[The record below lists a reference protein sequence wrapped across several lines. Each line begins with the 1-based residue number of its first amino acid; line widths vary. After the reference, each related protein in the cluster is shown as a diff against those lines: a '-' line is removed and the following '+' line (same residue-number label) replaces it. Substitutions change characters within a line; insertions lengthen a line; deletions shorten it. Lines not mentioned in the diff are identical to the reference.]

1 MFYEKE
7 KSDNFAAMECQNQQ
21 ISTYEEALLAIRVA
35 IAAGRDDLLPK
46 LNTMITKNFPASM
59 AQGATEAPLV
69 NGKSVGGQINE
80 VENVSK
86 VDKTEIPE
94 AKQSMILESLNA
106 GQAVQ
111 LWDFLKAG
119 FEIAD
124 MDASHQREETKKGVS
139 ELEKS
144 LVRCKTFYREIE
156 LYPAKAYIQGGNGT
170 PYRFDGRPID
180 ISDPDID
187 RLFVMP
193 DGKQRA
199 CAFARVMSQKEY
211 RGKESEFNVKVK
223 MCPADG
229 NLDVYIKELQVS
241 QPWDERTRRKTSMA
255 MLGNTTSGIHL
266 MNRFIEESKMTARG
280 AYKLIFRKDGYN
292 KRLYEETSYTGILHP
307 ALNVSPEVTKR
318 AEGDYKSLKIAFRH
332 HRQYLKNSAAVD
344 VLIDV
349 FTSATEN
356 PNEAVSMYL
365 DFLTSLLDS
374 DFEKLDAAK
383 SVPEKEQVLHDLF
396 NDFKKNYPDPEYRKE
411 IQKRIEDAKKDYETL
426 ANQTE
431 QPKKAKVSS
440 ATKYFTKLYD
450 ELHAKSEEDN
460 KNDAYET
467 V

>member
-1 MFYEKE
+1 M
-7 KSDNFAAMECQNQQ
+7 
-21 ISTYEEALLAIRVA
+21 ALS
-35 IAAGRDDLLPK
+35 
-46 LNTMITKNFPASM
+46 N
-59 AQGATEAPLV
+59 TEAV
-69 NGKSVGGQINE
+69 NNGIMEQAVTAP

-144 LVRCKTFYREIE
+144 LLRCKTFYREIE
-156 LYPAKAYIQGGNGT
+156 LYPAKAYIQEGNGT
-170 PYRFDGRPID
+170 PYRFDGSPID
-180 ISDPDID
+180 INDPDID
-187 RLFVMP
+187 RIFVMP

-266 MNRFIEESKMTARG
+266 MNHFIEESKMTARG

-292 KRLYEETSYTGILHP
+292 KRLYEETSFTGILHP
-307 ALNVSPEVTKR
+307 ALNASPEVAKR
-318 AEGDYKSLKIAFRH
+318 AEGDYKSLKLAFRH
-332 HRQYLKNSAAVD
+332 H
-344 VLIDV
+344 
-349 FTSATEN
+349 
-356 PNEAVSMYL
+356 PPVS
-365 DFLTSLLDS
+365 
-374 DFEKLDAAK
+374 
-383 SVPEKEQVLHDLF
+383 
-396 NDFKKNYPDPEYRKE
+396 
-411 IQKRIEDAKKDYETL
+411 
-426 ANQTE
+426 
-431 QPKKAKVSS
+431 
-440 ATKYFTKLYD
+440 
-450 ELHAKSEEDN
+450 
-460 KNDAYET
+460 
-467 V
+467 